1 MVCLTILELLLKL
14 STNFDFG
21 CGNSAD
27 DDDEDDDD
35 NCSGSDEFAGC
46 ASILWSTVDSC
57 DSKLVGFDVRSP
69 NVYRIRWPLFER
81 GSFFIAFSLPILMG
95 TLVDNSK
102 FFSTSS
108 AFNDECGENRNDDDD
123 GCGGGDDVDGAAA
136 PLATA
141 AAGGDGQKSSLLFSE
156 PDGKCYKSW

>member
-21 CGNSAD
+21 CGKSAD
-27 DDDEDDDD
+27 DDDDDDDD

-46 ASILWSTVDSC
+46 ASILWSAVDSC
-57 DSKLVGFDVRSP
+57 DSKLVGFDVRNP
-69 NVYRIRWPLFER
+69 NVYRIRLPLFER

-102 FFSTSS
+102 FFSTSWS
-108 AFNDECGENRNDDDD
+108 FNVECGENRNDDDS
-123 GCGGGDDVDGAAA
+123 GGGGDDVDGAAA
-136 PLATA
+136 TATA
-141 AAGGDGQKSSLLFSE
+141 AADGDGQKSSLLFSE
-156 PDGKCYKSW
+156 PDGKCYKS